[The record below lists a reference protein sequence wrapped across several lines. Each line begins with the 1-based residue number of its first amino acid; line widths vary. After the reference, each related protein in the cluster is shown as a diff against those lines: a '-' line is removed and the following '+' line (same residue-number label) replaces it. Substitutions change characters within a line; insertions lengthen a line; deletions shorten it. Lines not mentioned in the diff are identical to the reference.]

1 MTIKEQLSAE
11 LKDAMLAKDARRR
24 DVIRQ
29 VQSEISLATSEAGF
43 KGEADDALYEQVISS
58 YVKKMKKSKEEYE
71 NLGERGRA
79 MAEKLGY
86 EVEYLNRWL
95 PQKLDEET
103 TRELVK
109 VSIASLGVAGD
120 EKAAGRVIGAL
131 MKEHGDDLD
140 GGLVNRIVRQELAS
154 D

>member
-1 MTIKEQLSAE
+1 MTIKEQLAAE
-11 LKDAMLAKDARRR
+11 LKEAMLAKDARRR

-79 MAEKLGY
+79 MAQKLGY
-86 EVEYLNRWL
+86 EVDFLNRWL
-95 PQKLDEET
+95 PRKLDEEA

-109 VSIASLGVAGD
+109 VSVASLGVAGD

-140 GGLVNRIVRQELAS
+140 GGLVNHIVREELAS
-154 D
+154 S